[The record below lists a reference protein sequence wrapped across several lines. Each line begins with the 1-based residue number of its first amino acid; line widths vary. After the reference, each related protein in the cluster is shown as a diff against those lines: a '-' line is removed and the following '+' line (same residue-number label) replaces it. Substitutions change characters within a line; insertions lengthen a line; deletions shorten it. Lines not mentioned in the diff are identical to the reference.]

1 MATKGEDLR
10 EEIRSLEKKI
20 GTLDL
25 QSDLPGEDTIANAEM
40 SGDDKYQTYM
50 EKVLVNLKDLEIA
63 IDSYKK
69 MHI

>member
-1 MATKGEDLR
+1 VATKGEDLR